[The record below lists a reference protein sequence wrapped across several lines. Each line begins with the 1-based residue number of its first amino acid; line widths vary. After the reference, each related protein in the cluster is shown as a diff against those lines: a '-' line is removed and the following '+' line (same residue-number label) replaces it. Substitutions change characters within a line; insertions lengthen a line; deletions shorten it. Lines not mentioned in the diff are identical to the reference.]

1 LTATS
6 EKVLLM
12 TVLAAV
18 GSGVVTNSHAG
29 SVLTFVGPIG
39 FFALVVLWGFFN
51 RRRLPP
57 R

>member
-1 LTATS
+1 M
-6 EKVLLM
+6 M

>member
-1 LTATS
+1 M
-6 EKVLLM
+6 M
-12 TVLAAV
+12 TLAAA
-18 GSGVVTNSHAG
+18 GSDMVTNSHAG

-57 R
+57 Q